1 MDNQTIVN
9 FIIKRTQNFLIDE
22 ANLTLKSTD
31 ITCDAT
37 NKLTLKNIT
46 AIQGINSTIGL
57 FVALSFDDSII
68 EKVCETM
75 TEGLDISEEEKPIYL
90 EETAG
95 EILNIIV
102 GNATSDFQ
110 TKGHA
115 IMMSPPIII
124 KDAKSL
130 IRHKNAHFYTANLQ
144 TDLGDIN
151 LYVIGPRDLFDHT
164 LNYKEV

>member
-22 ANLTLKSTD
+22 ANLNLKFTD
-31 ITCDAT
+31 IAFNQT
-37 NKLTLKNIT
+37 NKLELKHIT

-57 FVALSFDDSII
+57 FVALSFDDKII
-68 EKVCETM
+68 EKICETM
-75 TEGLDISEEEKPIYL
+75 TEGLDISEEEKSMYL
-90 EETAG
+90 DETAG

-115 IMMSPPIII
+115 IMISPPIII

-130 IRHKNAHFYTANLQ
+130 IRHKNAYFYTANLQ
-144 TDLGDIN
+144 TDIGDIN
-151 LYVIGPRDLFDHT
+151 LYVIGPSDLFDQT
-164 LNYKEV
+164 LDYKEV